1 MSKNYPFLRLKH
13 MTRSFAFVLA
23 IFFVMSGTTSRAAAP
38 VFARHVI
45 DTTVCASVSSFSID
59 NLLHFTDA
67 DGTDNITVTDGP
79 SLVSGG
85 GAIGSVTLTT
95 PVASGPGTLSPSG
108 TAFSGYGP
116 GAYGIRSF
124 KITVDDGTSS
134 DTVRINVHLVRA
146 MVPSITGTYSSVH
159 VGQSIS
165 FTGTDFT
172 TDFDLYGAYTATWS
186 LSSGS
191 IATVTSGGV
200 VGGVAPGNETLTYTV
215 SNHACVD
222 GVATTPV
229 TVLTNVAPTLTSIT
243 GTSSLIPGSSFVIN
257 GTFST
262 LAGNYTVYFGAV
274 KVGSVTATASAL
286 TVTVPVGATNAPIYV
301 LDNTSKLSSFIMPSP
316 KPVFD
321 STSFIKAT
329 YTSTPF
335 PLVQYNIFNSNSAA
349 GGAYSVEYGD
359 IDGDS
364 KPDLVVVSTGVDSV
378 LVYRNTSTYGRVN
391 QASYAAPV
399 AFRTSAAPIS
409 CRLADMDGDGKLD
422 VITAGAGAAQVSVLR
437 NTSTSGTISLATR
450 FDLACAGILPD
461 EITVA
466 DFNKDGRPDI
476 AAIMTGVRDT
486 ATVRGFTPND
496 DQKHGRLIVF
506 KNNYNYAPTVNIGM
520 NSFDTAITIF
530 MYDTFSAPI
539 SLAAGD
545 MNADGF
551 ADIVVSDHHKRQL
564 NLFKNMSTTGG
575 AIGFAAPNNISTAAG
590 NGTRAAHNSNYNA
603 LTNTYSLPS
612 NPGDYDYAIRRTGY
626 PEQLK
631 LGDLDNDGFADIAVA
646 VTDSDLLTANQYNK
660 IVVFHNTGSTSN
672 LTFGAQDTSLN
683 ASASLGTGITPVALT
698 IADINGDGKLDIINS
713 NAASG
718 SISIH
723 KNLGGAS
730 TYMFGTPV
738 IKGLGGAVGPVC
750 PAVGD
755 VDGNNIPDIA
765 VVSRAITTINNTS
778 RLTILR
784 LYPQPDTFAIAVDS
798 VMCNSATQK
807 ARTRHGAHPDA
818 TTLWSVT
825 NNGHITLSGSLTTDS
840 VIINSNTPGTD
851 TIYYR
856 IVTLADTNIISRVV
870 RVTVLGTPPH
880 RTISGA
886 ASLCAGTYDTLALS
900 LNPTSF
906 ISSTWSSSNTATATV
921 STSGVVYG
929 VAAGVSTIS
938 YVIVTG
944 CGSDTATFPIA
955 VTSTAAAPSITG
967 PTRVCTSGTITL
979 SPASALLPGNT
990 AVWRSVNPAISTVD
1004 ASGVVTGVS
1013 PGTNIIRYVVTNSC
1027 NSDST
1032 SKFDTV
1038 SGNPTNGSISGGV
1051 SPMCVGQTITLTD
1064 VGATGFTSTAWSSSS
1079 PVATVNAA
1087 TGAVTA
1093 VSAGAATISFA
1104 INGCVTLYDTFHV
1117 DVQPAQVASPISGPH
1132 RICIGSPLTLSAAA
1146 PATGSFAWHT
1156 TNPTIATVTAGGVV
1170 NGVANGTV
1178 DIHYVITNA
1187 CGSDSTSYT
1196 DTIGTNAVSGVIT
1209 GSVGSN
1215 MCNGSAQ
1222 TLTSSTSNI
1231 YYSTWTTS
1239 APAVVSVVPSG
1250 SVTAVANALSAGVN
1264 TTITATLYG
1273 CSLTPLTNTF
1283 TINVLNPLVASPIS
1297 GPTRVCIGT
1306 PSTLSA
1312 TAPVSGTFVWRSMTP
1327 SVATVSNTGVVN
1339 GVSTGFTDIHYVVT
1353 NVCGSDSTS
1362 QTDSVNQNVING
1374 VITGNHSMCNGATQT
1389 LSNTTS
1395 NNTYYT
1401 TWSTSAPGVASI
1413 TSPAINPTA
1422 TILAAG
1428 TGTNAIITQT
1438 LYGCTTQT
1446 DTFAVN
1452 VNAAPSAGTI
1462 SGPTIQCIGT
1472 TNTLTHTGPN
1482 AGVWT
1487 RFGTVVTLGTGTPG
1501 AIPVTG
1507 SNAGVDTVYY
1517 TVTAAGCPN
1526 SVAKHIDTVQANVVV
1541 GPITGPAGAG
1551 FDTVCIGG
1559 TLIFNDT
1566 STMGTWSSV
1575 NTAIATVLP
1584 TSGPAIIN
1592 GVAGGT
1598 TTISYTVNSG
1608 CGAPIASTRVITVRN
1623 AATAGFITGNTPLC
1637 TGVPFGFTASG
1648 DANGTWFST
1657 NTSVAN
1663 VDPTG
1668 LVVGSLGT
1676 PAPGA
1681 NPSGQANI
1689 KYAVANVCNTD
1700 TATYAVNI
1708 RVTPNASAITTTG
1721 GGNPAG
1727 LDSLCITS
1735 TLQQTATPNVTS
1747 APAAGLTIVWSF
1759 SNANATIT
1767 GTGAVPTTI
1776 TGAAAG
1782 LDTLTFRVSNSC
1794 GFDTARR
1801 VVKIKAPLPAGTIVA
1816 PSTVCYPSPDFQ
1828 LYDTLANGDTITDG
1842 AWDVL
1847 TGTSIFVFPGG
1858 LATLPSASFTSTT
1871 VRVIRTDFCG
1881 SVQTTKV
1888 ISVVPGPIAGVT
1900 TGNPA
1905 LCVGTTDTLSNTN
1918 FPFGDYWTTSDVT
1931 IASVDASG
1939 VVTGNA
1945 AGSVD
1950 IYYVDTSACGADTAS
1965 FTVNVGGLS
1974 PTGYIYGQD
1983 TSCIPGTAQLF
1994 DTVAA
1999 AAGGTWSIVSGGTVA
2014 SIDAATGLVTA
2025 LSSGAAVIAY
2035 TTTNGCGPNDTT
2047 FTFRVFD
2054 APHLVSPLTAT
2065 TCDSVSFTYTP
2076 LPDSLGSTFAWTRD
2090 TITGLANIANAGVGS
2105 STEYL
2110 DDTVNTIVT
2119 TSYVYTSTLH
2129 GCSANDTVKVSVTPT
2144 PHLISPLFDTVCSG
2158 APFTY
2163 IDIESTTPANATWIR
2178 PVAVN
2183 ISNPTNN
2190 GVHSINETL
2199 IYTGP
2204 ATAGGTVLYNY
2215 TIGYPGCPTHVE
2227 TVTVSVNPTP
2237 AVPTITTHS
2246 PSEVCSMTMDQNF
2259 GSATPPPAGVTY
2271 TWFATGA
2278 QVWATGSTR
2287 QYSLVNFTA
2296 PGSAVVYLLAS
2307 IPGLNC
2313 PSKDSFPVNV
2323 TTAISD
2329 KPEVIYFNGDFVCL
2343 SYDQDT
2349 YQWGYDNRSTLDSEL
2364 FAGETNQNY
2373 REETPDFTG
2382 KYYFVITTHNGCM
2395 QKTYYNAPTGVTNV
2409 TGSMGVMKVF
2419 PNPADQFVNVEINN
2433 TPGGKYKVEVVNLL
2447 GQTLNAQ
2454 DLVNNKTTI
2463 GVSDLAS
2470 GVYFI
2475 NCYRDGVKF
2484 ASAKFV
2490 KN

>member
-13 MTRSFAFVLA
+13 LTRSFAFVLA
-23 IFFVMSGTTSRAAAP
+23 MIFVMKGTTSRAAAP

-45 DTTVCASVSSFSID
+45 DTTVCSSVSSFSID

-67 DGTDNITVTDGP
+67 DGTDNITVATGP
-79 SLVSGG
+79 FLVSGA
-85 GAIGSVTLTT
+85 GATGSVSATT
-95 PVASGPGTLSPSG
+95 TVPSGTGTLSPSG
-108 TAFSGYGP
+108 TTFGGYGA

-124 KITVDDGTSS
+124 KIMIDDGTST
-134 DTVRINVHLVRA
+134 DTVRINVHLVHS

-159 VGQSIS
+159 VGEQIS

-172 TDFDLYGAYTATWS
+172 SSFDAYGAYTTAWT
-186 LSSGS
+186 LSPGS
-191 IATVTSGGV
+191 NATVNASGV
-200 VGGVAPGNETLTYTV
+200 VTGTFPGNETLSYTV
-215 SNHACVD
+215 SNGACAD
-222 GVATTPV
+222 GVATTPI
-229 TVLTNVAPTLTSIT
+229 TVLTNVAPTLGSIS
-243 GTSSLIPGSSFVIN
+243 GVSSLIPGRPFVIN
-257 GTFST
+257 GSNFNTT
-262 LAGNYTVYFGAV
+262 AGNYTVYFGAV
-274 KVGSVTATASAL
+274 KAGTVTATTSTL
-286 TVTVPVGATNAPIYV
+286 TVNVPNGATNAPIYV
-301 LDNTSKLSSFIMPSP
+301 LDNNSRLSSFIMPSP

-329 YTSTPF
+329 YTNTYAPN
-335 PLVQYNIFNSNSAA
+335 VQYNIFNANTAG

-359 IDGDS
+359 IDGDG
-364 KPDLVVVSTGVDSV
+364 KPDLVVVSTGLDSV
-378 LVYRNTSTYGRVN
+378 LVYRNNSIYGRVN
-391 QASYAAPV
+391 QLSYAAPKT
-399 AFRTSAAPIS
+399 FKTSAAPIS

-422 VITAGAGAAQVSVLR
+422 IITAGAGAAQVSVLR
-437 NTSTSGTISLATR
+437 NTSTSGSLSFATR

-461 EITVA
+461 EIAIA
-466 DFNKDGRPDI
+466 DFNRDGRPDI

-496 DQKHGRLIVF
+496 DQKHGRLIMF
-506 KNNYNYAPTVNIGM
+506 KNNYNYAPTVDLGVT
-520 NSFDTAITIF
+520 SFDTAVTVF

-545 MNADGF
+545 MNADGA

-564 NLFKNMSTTGG
+564 NLFRNISIPGG
-575 AIGFAAPNNISTAAG
+575 AILFSAPNMISTAAG
-590 NGTRAAHNSNYNA
+590 NPTGTRAAHNSNVTPGNSTA
-603 LTNTYSLPS
+603 LPS
-612 NPGDYDYAIRRTGY
+612 PGDYNYAVRLTGY
-626 PEQLK
+626 PEQVK
-631 LGDLDNDGFADIAVA
+631 IGDLDNDGKVDLVVA
-646 VTDSDLLTANQYNK
+646 VTDSDLLTSNQYNK
-660 IVVFHNTGSTSN
+660 IVVFHNTSSSSN
-672 LTFGAQDTSLN
+672 LTFDPQDTSLN
-683 ASASLGTGITPVALT
+683 TSATLGTGITPVALT
-698 IADINGDGKLDIINS
+698 LADINGDGKLDIINS

-723 KNLGGAS
+723 KNAGGAT
-730 TYMFGTPV
+730 TYSFGTPV
-738 IKGLGGAVGPVC
+738 VKGLGGAVGPVC

-755 VDGNNIPDIA
+755 IDGNNIPDIA
-765 VVSRAITTINNTS
+765 VVSRGTAPNS

-784 LYPQPDTFAIAVDS
+784 LYPQPDTFAIVADS
-798 VMCNSATQK
+798 IMCNLSTQFVH
-807 ARTRHGAHPDA
+807 THHGTNDS
-818 TTLWSVT
+818 TITFWRVT
-825 NNGHITLSGSLTTDS
+825 NHGHITLSGNADTS
-840 VIINSNTPGTD
+840 VTVNSATPGTD
-851 TIYYR
+851 TVSYY
-856 IVTLADTNIISRVV
+856 IVQLADTNVISKAI
-870 RVTVLGTPPH
+870 RVTVAGTPPH
-880 RTISGA
+880 STITGA
-886 ASLCAGTYDTLALS
+886 NSLCAGTNDTLNLS
-900 LNPTSF
+900 GVAGGTWTSQF
-906 ISSTWSSSNTATATV
+906 PAVATV
-921 STSGVVYG
+921 SATGVVHG
-929 VAAGVSTIS
+929 LSAGVDTIR
-938 YVIVTG
+938 YVLITG
-944 CGSDTATFPIA
+944 CGNDTAYFPIA
-955 VTSTAAAPSITG
+955 VTGLSFAPPISG
-967 PTRVCTSGTITL
+967 LTRVCTGASNTISL
-979 SPASALLPGNT
+979 SVSPTAPAGNT
-990 AVWRSVNPAISTVD
+990 YRWRSTNPAVSSID
-1004 ASGVVTGVS
+1004 AVTGIVTGNT
-1013 PGTNIIRYVVTNSC
+1013 PGQDTMFYVITNSC
-1027 NSDST
+1027 SSDST
-1032 SKFDTV
+1032 FKLDTV
-1038 SGNPTNGSISGGV
+1038 SANPTNGSISGA
-1051 SPMCVGQTITLTD
+1051 SPMCIGQTVTFTD
-1064 VGATGFTSTAWSSSS
+1064 VTSTGSTSTAWSSSS

-1104 INGCVTLYDTFHV
+1104 INGCQTIYDTLHV
-1117 DVQPAQVASPISGPH
+1117 DVQPAQTASPISGPH
-1132 RICIGSPLTLSAAA
+1132 RICIGSPLSLTAAA
-1146 PATGSFAWHT
+1146 PSTGSFAWHT
-1156 TNPTIATVTAGGVV
+1156 TNPAIATVNGSGMVTGVT
-1170 NGVANGTV
+1170 NGNV

-1196 DTIGTNAVSGVIT
+1196 DTIGTNPVSGVIT

-1215 MCNGSAQ
+1215 MCNGTAQ

-1239 APAVVSVVPSG
+1239 APTVVSVAPSG

-1283 TINVLNPLVASPIS
+1283 TINVQDPQVASPIS
-1297 GPTRVCIGT
+1297 GPHRICIGS
-1306 PSTLSA
+1306 PLSLTAAAPA
-1312 TAPVSGTFVWRSMTP
+1312 TGSFTWHTTNPAI
-1327 SVATVSNTGVVN
+1327 ATVTGSGMVTGVAN
-1339 GVSTGFTDIHYVVT
+1339 GNVDIHYVVT
-1353 NVCGSDSTS
+1353 NACGSDSTS
-1362 QTDSVNQNVING
+1362 YTDTIGTTPSAGSIS
-1374 VITGNHSMCNGATQT
+1374 GNTNMCNGTSQT
-1389 LSNTTS
+1389 LTDSRTGI
-1395 NNTYYT
+1395 YYT
-1401 TWSTSAPGVASI
+1401 TWSSAAPAVVAISG
-1413 TSPAINPTA
+1413 TTA
-1422 TILAAG
+1422 TTAG
-1428 TGTNAIITQT
+1428 VSAIATGANTTITAT
-1438 LYGCTTQT
+1438 MYGCAQT
-1446 DTFAVN
+1446 PITDLFTIN
-1452 VNAAPSAGTI
+1452 VNAAPSVGTI
-1462 SGPTIQCIGT
+1462 TGPTRQCIGAGASV
-1472 TNTLTHTGPN
+1472 TLTHSGPIS
-1482 AGVWT
+1482 GIWT
-1487 RFGTVVTLGTGTPG
+1487 RFSAATTNLTGANPTTVNVVGL
-1501 AIPVTG
+1501 A
-1507 SNAGVDTVYY
+1507 AGVDTIYY
-1517 TVTAAGCPN
+1517 TVSAAGCPD

-1559 TLIFNDT
+1559 TLVFNDT

-1575 NTAIATVLP
+1575 NTSIATVLP
-1584 TSGPAIIN
+1584 ATGPAIIN

-1637 TGVPFGFTASG
+1637 TGVPFGFTTSG

-1681 NPSGQANI
+1681 NPSAQATI

-1700 TATYAVNI
+1700 TASYAINI

-1801 VVKIKAPLPAGTIVA
+1801 VIKIKAPLPAGTIVA

-1828 LYDTLANGDTITDG
+1828 MYDTLANGDTTYNG
-1842 AWDVL
+1842 TWSVL
-1847 TGTSIFVFPGG
+1847 TGGTSIFTTPTGMATAFPD
-1858 LATLPSASFTSTT
+1858 FTSTT
-1871 VRVIRTDFCG
+1871 IIFTVPSFCG
-1881 SVQTTKV
+1881 SVQATKV
-1888 ISVVPGPIAGVT
+1888 ITVVPGPAAGVT

-1931 IASVDASG
+1931 IATVDASG

-1950 IYYVDTSACGADTAS
+1950 IYYVDTSACGSDTAS

-1983 TSCIPGTAQLF
+1983 TSCIPGTAQLY

-1999 AAGGTWSIVSGGTVA
+1999 AAGGVWSIVSGSTVA
-2014 SIDAATGLVTA
+2014 SINPATGLVTA
-2025 LSSGAAVIAY
+2025 LGSGAAVIAY

-2065 TCDSVSFTYTP
+2065 TCDSVVFTYP
-2076 LPDSLGSTFAWTRD
+2076 AVPDSLGSTFAWTRD

-2237 AVPTITTHS
+2237 AVPLITTHS

-2259 GSATPPPAGVTY
+2259 GSATPPPAGVNY

-2296 PGSAVVYLLAS
+2296 PGSAVVYLLAT

-2313 PSKDSFPVNV
+2313 PAKDSFPVNV
-2323 TTAISD
+2323 TTAVSD

-2463 GVSDLAS
+2463 GVADLAS

-2475 NCYRDGVKF
+2475 NCYHDGVKF